1 MDADNTAVVQ
11 ITEEAVNQIKKIQD
25 QDPET
30 AGKALRIYVQG
41 SCCSS
46 LQYGMGFDDQRE
58 DDTVM
63 QQNGLSILVDSASLD
78 YLNGATVDF
87 ASGPAGGEFKIS
99 NPNARHS
106 CECDHDSEA

>member
-1 MDADNTAVVQ
+1 MDVENTATVQ
-11 ITEEAVNQIKKIQD
+11 LTQEAVNQIKRIQE

-30 AGKALRIYVQG
+30 SGKALRIYVEG

-46 LQYGMGFDDQRE
+46 LQYGMGFDDKRE
-58 DDTVM
+58 DDTVIE
-63 QQNGLSILVDSASLD
+63 QKGLSVLVDAASLD

-87 ASGPAGGEFKIS
+87 STGPAGGEFKIS

-106 CECDHDSEA
+106 CECEHDSEA